1 MIFHVSVQSDNFSYK
16 YSRDGTCISISD
28 TLLQNTCTKFSY
40 HTPSNASC
48 ASISVFLL
56 FIADNECKVLLVK
69 ILGKLICGQKKMLY
83 VSELLLQK
91 LLTLF

>member
-1 MIFHVSVQSDNFSYK
+1 MVVFFEKKFKKEDNAFKEEMIFHVSVQSDNFSYK
-16 YSRDGTCISISD
+16 YSRDGTCISSSD

-56 FIADNECKVLLVK
+56 FIAHMNVK
-69 ILGKLICGQKKMLY
+69 Y
-83 VSELLLQK
+83 Y
-91 LLTLF
+91 